1 MTQIERRRIAMSH
14 AFRYQAY
21 KREVAEY
28 RENALST
35 LRSPRTDALP
45 GSTGAGSHS
54 DPTERAGV
62 RLADMPEPLR
72 SRALWVKS
80 VEDAWQEC
88 REESRELAILFER
101 NFRLTGETLG
111 KEHNTEV
118 REQIMEALKISQ
130 STFYERLED
139 AADIL
144 VYHAT
149 KRKLL

>member
-1 MTQIERRRIAMSH
+1 MTQDNRRRIAMSH
-14 AFRYQAY
+14 AFRYQSY
-21 KREVAEY
+21 KRELQEY
-28 RENALST
+28 RANALGT

-45 GSTGAGSHS
+45 GGAGAGSHS
-54 DPTERAGV
+54 DPTQQAGI

-72 SRALWVKS
+72 SRALWVKAI
-80 VEDAWQEC
+80 EDTWREC
-88 REESRELAILFER
+88 RDESRELGVLFER

-118 REQIMEALKISQ
+118 RERIMEALDMSQ
-130 STFYERLED
+130 ATFYNRLED
-139 AADIL
+139 AANIL

>member
-1 MTQIERRRIAMSH
+1 
-14 AFRYQAY
+14 
-21 KREVAEY
+21 
-28 RENALST
+28 
-35 LRSPRTDALP
+35 
-45 GSTGAGSHS
+45 
-54 DPTERAGV
+54 
-62 RLADMPEPLR
+62 MPEPLR

-80 VEDAWQEC
+80 VDDAWREC

-118 REQIMEALKISQ
+118 REQIMEALEISQ